1 MKHLYDIKSDMFN
14 PTGYIRIYI
23 VESKSKEEK
32 DVWILGGGFIM
43 NYISIFDY
51 DNREVTFYSDD
62 MKQSMIIKATSKV
75 VSIFNMISV
84 ISLLNILMLLLIN
97 S

>member
-1 MKHLYDIKSDMFN
+1 
-14 PTGYIRIYI
+14 
-23 VESKSKEEK
+23 
-32 DVWILGGGFIM
+32 M

-84 ISLLNILMLLLIN
+84 ISLLNILMLLLKN